1 MMERDRRLTGSHRG
15 QSVSLHPLEFS
26 VRLSLELNDTAD
38 RDLSANGRMSGR
50 YTDGQ
55 TESVAPK
62 DFSTNSVWQTER
74 VS

>member
-15 QSVSLHPLEFS
+15 QSVSPHPLEFS

-50 YTDGQ
+50 YTDKQ

>member
-15 QSVSLHPLEFS
+15 QSVSTYPS
-26 VRLSLELNDTAD
+26 VRLSLELNETAS
-38 RDLSANGRMSGR
+38 RDLNANGRTSGR